1 MTDYIFPP
9 DLEKTPVRF
18 MINTRRFVPFSKTA
32 KGVISGKSPSGET
45 LTNKNYYIL
54 PIPQQGIN
62 DVFNMIYDTQS
73 LGAVGGSMSTL
84 QNAIRDINKG
94 DFIQAG
100 IDVARGGLELLS
112 QRGITQLAKTVGAR
126 ATGVTLAQVQ
136 SGIEQLLG
144 VVENPNFA
152 ALFKG
157 VRLRNHNFQWK
168 FLPRNLTESTLI
180 GNLIRQ
186 LQADALPSTA
196 TLTDEAINGT
206 FGGGKTPPTG
216 WPGGSVNSKGS
227 NFVLGYP
234 DVAFLKIIGPSYDLI
249 TFNKD
254 GSFISDIR
262 VSYSEGEV
270 AFFKDKYHPS
280 EVTLSIQFVERT
292 IVTKNDF
299 ISRLKT
305 NKGTAPLSDLIKSDD
320 TPRLTTNVTGGGTF

>member
-1 MTDYIFPP
+1 MAEYIFPP

-18 MINTRRFVPFSKTA
+18 MINTRKFVPISKALKDTA
-32 KGVISGKSPSGET
+32 KRGGPSGET

-62 DVFNMIYDTQS
+62 DVFNMIYDTQNM
-73 LGAVGGSMSTL
+73 GAVGGSMTTL

-94 DFIQAG
+94 DFFQAG
-100 IDVARGGLELLS
+100 TEVIRGGIDFLT
-112 QRGITQLAKTVGAR
+112 QRGISSLVKTVGAKVPGI
-126 ATGVTLAQVQ
+126 TSNQIQG
-136 SGIEQLLG
+136 GIEQVLG
-144 VVENPNFA
+144 IVENPNFA

-157 VRLRNHNFQWK
+157 VKLRNHNFQWK
-168 FLPRNLTESTLI
+168 FLPRNLTESQLI

-186 LQADALPSTA
+186 LQADALPSTS
-196 TLTDEAINGT
+196 TLVDQGINFTVGETGGT
-206 FGGGKTPPTG
+206 
-216 WPGGSVNSKGS
+216 VNSKGS

-249 TFNKD
+249 TFNRD

-280 EVTLSIQFVERT
+280 EITLSIQFQERT

-305 NKGTAPLSDLIKSDD
+305 DKGTAPISDLIFSNN
-320 TPRLTTNVTGGGTF
+320 TPRLSTNLNQSGRF

>member
-1 MTDYIFPP
+1 MAEYIFPP

-18 MINTRRFVPFSKTA
+18 MINTRKFVPASKALKDTA
-32 KGVISGKSPSGET
+32 RKGGPTGET

-62 DVFNMIYDTQS
+62 DVFNMIYDTQNM
-73 LGAVGGSMSTL
+73 GAVGGSMTTI
-84 QNAIRDINKG
+84 QNAIRDVNKG
-94 DFIQAG
+94 DYIQAVT
-100 IDVARGGLELLS
+100 DVIRGGFDFLT
-112 QRGITQLAKTVGAR
+112 QRGSTVLAKTVGAVIP
-126 ATGVTLAQVQ
+126 GVTSGQVQ
-136 SGIEQLLG
+136 GGIEQFLG

-186 LQADALPSTA
+186 LQADSLPSTS
-196 TLTDEAINGT
+196 TITDEAINAS
-206 FGGGKTPPTG
+206 FGGGRSAPEG
-216 WPGGSVNSKGS
+216 LPGGTVNSKGS

-234 DVAFLKIIGPSYDLI
+234 DVAFLKIVGPSYDLI
-249 TFNKD
+249 TFNRD

-280 EVTLSIQFVERT
+280 EITLSIQFQERT

-305 NKGTAPLSDLIKSDD
+305 DKGTVPLSDAIFSNN
-320 TPRLTTNVTGGGTF
+320 TPRLSTNLNQSGRF